1 MNVADLIAILQ
12 TYPAESEV
20 IVTSYEEGYD
30 PDTTVDCIPITV
42 ATPNM
47 WYNGVYA
54 DADTPERTAVLIRSH
69 FLHADN
75 GE

>member
-30 PDTTVDCIPITV
+30 PVTTIDCIPITV
-42 ATPNM
+42 ATPKV

-54 DADTPERTAVLIRSH
+54 DADTPEHMAVLIRSH
-69 FLHADN
+69 FLHADKV
-75 GE
+75 E